1 MYSMGMVVVAL
12 TLLGLC
18 FGSFVEATSWRLH
31 EQSRKQK
38 RSKKQQRDLS
48 ITQGRSMCAH
58 CKHQLAWYDLIPLV
72 SWLSLG
78 GKCRYCRRPI
88 GWHAPLLELVTAGL
102 FVLSYVSWPFV
113 FGGLLEWVAFGLW
126 LVIVTLF
133 VLLTVYDL
141 RWMLLP
147 DRAVFPLQAVAGLY
161 ACVRLIDNGINLGG
175 VALLAGAVG
184 IGAGLFWVL
193 YQVSR
198 GAWIGGGDVKL
209 GVALG
214 LLAGDPLY
222 AALILFVASL
232 LGTFVGVPAMI
243 ASRSRKQLK
252 IPFGPFLIAGTII
265 VVLFGNSL
273 VNWYTHTVLGL

>member
-1 MYSMGMVVVAL
+1 MGMVVVAL